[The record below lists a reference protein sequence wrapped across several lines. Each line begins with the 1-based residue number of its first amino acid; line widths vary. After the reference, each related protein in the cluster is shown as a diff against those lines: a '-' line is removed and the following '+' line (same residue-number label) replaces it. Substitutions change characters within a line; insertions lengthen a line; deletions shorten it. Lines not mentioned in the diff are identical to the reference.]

1 MKVCYV
7 DESGNDTKDP
17 CLVMVGIVV
26 DAYRLNRTREEL
38 GEIFDDIQQQVRE
51 SLKESQK
58 KFNLKE
64 FKASKAIFGRG
75 RWREVDP
82 EIRQRITRFLCNW
95 VVERKH
101 HIVLAA
107 IDRERFGQSDRSRF
121 PEVANDPWLACS
133 LHIAL
138 QIQKYHQGKEK
149 NKGRTFLFIDE
160 NKQKADKLS
169 ELLFEPPEWTDPY
182 YGRRKNQARLDQLI
196 DSSFAV
202 KSHHAGLVQVADLYA
217 LILRRY
223 AELHEY
229 KRSEEWEGE
238 KSLIDECARTLTS
251 RMLPKATRWPERTK
265 APCSKWYNDIAPKS
279 LRALG
284 S

>member
-7 DESGNDTKDP
+7 DESGNDKNDP

-26 DAYRLNRTREEL
+26 DAYRLNRTREEFK
-38 GEIFDDIQQQVRE
+38 GIFDDIQQQFQE
-51 SLKESQK
+51 SLKE
-58 KFNLKE
+58 LKGA
-64 FKASKAIFGRG
+64 KVIFGRD
-75 RWREVDP
+75 RWRKVDP
-82 EIRQRITRFLCNW
+82 ETRQRIARFLCNW
-95 VVERKH
+95 IVERKH

-107 IDRERFGQSDRSRF
+107 IDREQFKQSDRNRF
-121 PEVANDPWLACS
+121 PEVDDDPWLACS

-138 QIQKYHQGKEK
+138 QLQKNNQGKEK

-169 ELLFEPPEWTDPY
+169 ELLFEPPEWTDSY
-182 YGRRKNQARLDQLI
+182 YGRRKNQAHLEQLI

-202 KSHHAGLVQVADLYA
+202 KSHHAGLVQVADVYA

-238 KSLIDECARTLTS
+238 KSLIDEWSRILAT
-251 RMLPKATRWPERTK
+251 RMLPKATRWPERTD
-265 APCSKWYNDIAPKS
+265 APCCKWYNDIAPKS

>member
-17 CLVMVGIVV
+17 CLVMVGIVI
-26 DAYRLNRTREEL
+26 DAYRLNRTREEF
-38 GEIFDDIQQQVRE
+38 GEIFDDIQRLFQG
-51 SLKESQK
+51 
-58 KFNLKE
+58 NLKE
-64 FKASKAIFGRG
+64 LKATKVLYGRD
-75 RWREVDP
+75 RWRNVDH
-82 EIRQRITRFLCNW
+82 ETRKRIVSSLCDW
-95 VVERKH
+95 VVKRKH

-107 IDRERFGQSDRSRF
+107 IDRERFKQADGSRF
-121 PEVANDPWLACS
+121 PEVSADPWLAGS

-138 QIQKYHQGKEK
+138 QLQKKYQGEEK
-149 NKGRTFLFIDE
+149 NKGRTFLFIDDD
-160 NKQKADKLS
+160 KQKADKLS
-169 ELLFEPPEWTDPY
+169 ELLFKPPKWTDSY
-182 YGRRKNQARLDQLI
+182 YQRRGNQAPLDQLI

-202 KSHHAGLVQVADLYA
+202 KSHHVGLVQVADMYA

-229 KRSEEWEGE
+229 NRSEKWKGE
-238 KSLIDECARTLTS
+238 KSLINEWARTLAS
-251 RMLPKATRWPERTK
+251 RMLPKATRWPERAK
-265 APCSKWYNDIAPKS
+265 APCSKWYNDIAPES

>member
-7 DESGNDTKDP
+7 DESGNDANDP

-26 DAYRLNRTREEL
+26 DAYRLNRTREEF
-38 GEIFDDIQQQVRE
+38 GEIFDTIQRLFQD
-51 SLKESQK
+51 
-58 KFNLKE
+58 NLKE
-64 FKASKAIFGRG
+64 LKGAKVIFGRD
-75 RWREVDP
+75 RWRNVDL
-82 EIRQRITRFLCNW
+82 ETRKHIASSLCDW

-107 IDRERFGQSDRSRF
+107 IDRERFKQSDRSRF
-121 PEVANDPWLACS
+121 PEVDDDPWLACS

-138 QIQKYHQGKEK
+138 QLQKNNQGKEK

-169 ELLFEPPEWTDPY
+169 ELLFEPPEWTDSY
-182 YGRRKNQARLDQLI
+182 YGRRKNRARLDQLI

-202 KSHHAGLVQVADLYA
+202 KSHHAGLVQVADVYA

-238 KSLIDECARTLTS
+238 KSLIDEWARTLAS
-251 RMLPKATRWPERTK
+251 RMLPKATRWPERTD
-265 APCSKWYNDIAPKS
+265 APCCKWYNDIAPKS
-279 LRALG
+279 LPALASG
-284 S
+284 DCHER

>member
-7 DESGNDTKDP
+7 DESGNNASDP

-26 DAYRLNRTREEL
+26 DAYRLNRTREEFK
-38 GEIFDDIQQQVRE
+38 GIFDDMQQQFQE
-51 SLKESQK
+51 SLKE
-58 KFNLKE
+58 
-64 FKASKAIFGRG
+64 FKGAKMIFGRD
-75 RWREVDP
+75 RWRKVDP
-82 EIRQRITRFLCNW
+82 ETRQRITRFLCNW

-107 IDRERFGQSDRSRF
+107 IDRERFKQSDRSRF
-121 PEVANDPWLACS
+121 PKVGDDPWLACS

-138 QIQKYHQGKEK
+138 QIQKHHQSMKK

-160 NKQKADKLS
+160 NKQGADKLS
-169 ELLFEPPEWTDPY
+169 ELLFKPPEWTDPY

-202 KSHHAGLVQVADLYA
+202 KSHHAGLVQVADMYA

-229 KRSEEWEGE
+229 GYSELWKGAEITAG
-238 KSLIDECARTLTS
+238 I
-251 RMLPKATRWPERTK
+251 
-265 APCSKWYNDIAPKS
+265 
-279 LRALG
+279 G
-284 S
+284 

>member
-1 MKVCYV
+1 V
-7 DESGNDTKDP
+7 DESGNNENDP

-26 DAYRLNRTREEL
+26 DAYRLNRTREEFK
-38 GEIFDDIQQQVRE
+38 EIFDDIQQQFQE
-51 SLKESQK
+51 SLKE
-58 KFNLKE
+58 LKGA
-64 FKASKAIFGRG
+64 KVIFGRD
-75 RWREVDP
+75 RWRKVDP
-82 EIRQRITRFLCNW
+82 ETRQRIVSFLCNW
-95 VVERKH
+95 VRNRKH

-107 IDRERFGQSDRSRF
+107 IDRERFKQSDRSRF
-121 PEVANDPWLACS
+121 PEVDDDPWLACS

-138 QIQKYHQGKEK
+138 QIQKYHQGKKK

-182 YGRRKNQARLDQLI
+182 YRRRKNQARLDQLI

-229 KRSEEWEGE
+229 KRSEEWQGE
-238 KSLIDECARTLTS
+238 KSLIDECARTLAS
-251 RMLPKATRWPERTK
+251 RMLPKATRWPERTD
-265 APCSKWYNDIAPKS
+265 APCCKWYNDIAPKS
-279 LRALG
+279 LRGLG

>member
-26 DAYRLNRTREEL
+26 DAYRLNRTREEF
-38 GEIFDDIQQQVRE
+38 GEIFNDIQQLFQD
-51 SLKESQK
+51 
-58 KFNLKE
+58 NLKE
-64 FKASKAIFGRG
+64 VKGAKVLYGRG
-75 RWREVDP
+75 RWRNVDL
-82 EIRQRITRFLCNW
+82 ETRKRIVSSLCDW

-107 IDRERFGQSDRSRF
+107 IDRERFKQSDRSRF
-121 PEVANDPWLACS
+121 PEVDDDPWLACS

-138 QIQKYHQGKEK
+138 QLQKKYQSEKK
-149 NKGRTFLFIDE
+149 NKGRTFLFIDDD
-160 NKQKADKLS
+160 KQKADKLS
-169 ELLFEPPEWTDPY
+169 ELLFQPPEWTDSY
-182 YGRRKNQARLDQLI
+182 YGRRRNQARLDQLI

-202 KSHHAGLVQVADLYA
+202 KSHHVGLVQVADIYA
-217 LILRRY
+217 VILRRY

-229 KRSEEWEGE
+229 ERSEEWQGE
-238 KSLIDECARTLTS
+238 KSLIDEWVRTLAS
-251 RMLPKATRWPERTK
+251 RMLPKATRWPERAK